1 MAEIKI
7 IIPDNQDE
15 LLSQFHLEKE
25 NKIEVEKGK
34 YRKVVQAGIAK
45 WISDFQKGKIVF
57 NSVSDLKQLIELDM
71 YLQKNNK

>member
-7 IIPDNQDE
+7 IIPENQDE

-25 NKIEVEKGK
+25 NKFEVEKGK

-45 WISDFQKGKIVF
+45 
-57 NSVSDLKQLIELDM
+57 
-71 YLQKNNK
+71 